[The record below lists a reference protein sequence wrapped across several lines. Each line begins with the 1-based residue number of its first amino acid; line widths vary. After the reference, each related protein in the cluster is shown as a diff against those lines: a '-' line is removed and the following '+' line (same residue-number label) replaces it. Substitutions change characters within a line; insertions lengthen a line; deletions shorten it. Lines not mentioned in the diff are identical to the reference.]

1 MVKVVIEIET
11 MSERATLSKLF
22 KENLLSFLKILQEY
36 VANSKDLYEAEN
48 AIEVGL
54 IPTVTIIDNIAR
66 KLDEEGVEDEKKVN
80 VMEKIKNRDETFFLD
95 DKTNFFASLNS
106 KGKALEFKAL
116 WQDPSFTQQN
126 KDAIWEW
133 VEILTEI
140 VHSYKLATN

>member
-1 MVKVVIEIET
+1 MVKVVIGIET

-66 KLDEEGVEDEKKVN
+66 KLDEEGVE
-80 VMEKIKNRDETFFLD
+80 
-95 DKTNFFASLNS
+95 A
-106 KGKALEFKAL
+106 
-116 WQDPSFTQQN
+116 
-126 KDAIWEW
+126 
-133 VEILTEI
+133 
-140 VHSYKLATN
+140 